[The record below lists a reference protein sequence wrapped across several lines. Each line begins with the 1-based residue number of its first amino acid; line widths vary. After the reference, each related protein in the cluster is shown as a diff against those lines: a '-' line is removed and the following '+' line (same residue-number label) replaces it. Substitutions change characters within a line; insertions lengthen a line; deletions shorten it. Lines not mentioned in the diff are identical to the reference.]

1 MAKVAGRGF
10 SFKQFTVMQDMCA
23 MKVGTDGCLLGAWAQ
38 TPAVVA
44 GTPVRILD
52 IGTGTGLISLM
63 LAQRFP
69 DAEVTALD
77 IDEAA
82 VRQAEIN
89 IAASPFAARVTAVQ
103 GAVQNYSGIFNM
115 IVSNPPFF
123 VDALECPDDRRTMAR
138 HTSTLSYHELM
149 HAAYRMLDA
158 DGELSVIIPFD
169 YRQRLES
176 EAAIVGFHL
185 HRSCQV
191 FTSAKRPPKR
201 FLLSFTKK
209 QLPVVTGSLLIGSEE
224 FRTLLKD
231 FYLHF

>member
-1 MAKVAGRGF
+1 MTKVSGRGF
-10 SFKQFTVMQDMCA
+10 SFKQFTVMQDLCA
-23 MKVGTDGCLLGAWAQ
+23 MKVGTDGCLLGAWAK
-38 TPAVVA
+38 ASVVDSSV
-44 GTPVRILD
+44 PVRILD

-69 DAEVTALD
+69 NAVVTALD
-77 IDEAA
+77 IDDAA

-89 IAASPFAARVTAVQ
+89 IAVSPFAARVTAVQ
-103 GAVQNYSGIFNM
+103 GAVQHFSGTFSM

-123 VDALECPDDRRTMAR
+123 VDALECPDGRRTMAR

-158 DGELSVIIPFD
+158 DGEFSVIIPFD
-169 YRQRLES
+169 YCKRLEA
-176 EAAIVGFHL
+176 EAAIVGFHP

-191 FTSAKRPPKR
+191 FTSVKRPPKR

-209 QLPVVTGSLLIGSEE
+209 QLPVVSDSLVIDSDE
-224 FRTLLKD
+224 FRMLLKD
-231 FYLHF
+231 FYLNF